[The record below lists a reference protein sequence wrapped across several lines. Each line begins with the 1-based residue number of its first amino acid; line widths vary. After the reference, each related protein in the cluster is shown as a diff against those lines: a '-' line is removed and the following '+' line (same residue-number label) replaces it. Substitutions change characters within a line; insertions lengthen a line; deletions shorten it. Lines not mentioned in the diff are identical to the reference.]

1 MGCLGNHP
9 LQDAGVFPASGDQV
23 TVVVQ
28 EGNVGH
34 VTAVT
39 TVLVARS
46 LKGKQKKKKKK
57 LIPYTRGEKEVLFST
72 TINSFKNVRK
82 GPLKLLTSLACP
94 ILRKHAI
101 KNTSFQKLA
110 VVRSQRGTD
119 ASPRLVF

>member
-39 TVLVARS
+39 TVLVAWS
-46 LKGKQKKKKKK
+46 LEGKQKKRKNEFLTQGGKKMRCYFPRQ
-57 LIPYTRGEKEVLFST
+57 LTA
-72 TINSFKNVRK
+72 
-82 GPLKLLTSLACP
+82 LKCP
-94 ILRKHAI
+94 
-101 KNTSFQKLA
+101 
-110 VVRSQRGTD
+110 
-119 ASPRLVF
+119 